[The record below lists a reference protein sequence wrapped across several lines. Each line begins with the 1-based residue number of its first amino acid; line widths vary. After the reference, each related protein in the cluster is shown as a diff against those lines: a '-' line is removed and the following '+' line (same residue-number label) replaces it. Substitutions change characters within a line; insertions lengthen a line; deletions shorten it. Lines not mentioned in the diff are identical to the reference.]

1 MSGLP
6 IIGRIGRRL
15 GSAVCLAIGGAL
27 LPLPA
32 AAGSGLG
39 GCFATPSACGYPDRT
54 NTGSTGALT
63 ASGSLTASTDGQ
75 VIEGREVTGSITVKA
90 DDVTI
95 RNSHIVASAT
105 GGGSCAICA
114 ESHTGLRVIDSTI
127 SGSGAGAQTAEA
139 AVRDY
144 GSATIEGSDLSLC
157 NECIQGGSITV
168 RDSYIVVSSIYAG
181 AHAEDIY
188 ICSDEVDVGHS
199 TLLNEQNQTATVF
212 GDTICGAGNDFVVTD
227 SLLAGGGYVLYPQ
240 ANSSSAVG
248 STRIAGNRFGRCA
261 TSPVY
266 NPGSGGTACGGG
278 GDSSGIFPFG
288 GYYGLAAYAY
298 SGPDQIWEGNV
309 WDDDS
314 QPVCADGRTGCGSV
328 TLPEWADPPGGTPA
342 EPAPPTAASP
352 GEPAAPSASHRPTA
366 TGASPTTA
374 PVRAV
379 WRLPRGARPGRTLSL
394 NGLASRGA
402 RPISCTWTVKNRSGS
417 FLRRHRGCR
426 LRFRVPR
433 SGVRYV
439 TLTVR
444 DRDGDRDSLRR
455 AIRGQGRSAPS

>member
-1 MSGLP
+1 M
-6 IIGRIGRRL
+6 
-15 GSAVCLAIGGAL
+15 
-27 LPLPA
+27 
-32 AAGSGLG
+32 
-39 GCFATPSACGYPDRT
+39 
-54 NTGSTGALT
+54 
-63 ASGSLTASTDGQ
+63 
-75 VIEGREVTGSITVKA
+75 IEGREVSGSITVNA

-95 RNSHIVASAT
+95 RNSRIVASAS

-114 ESHTGLRVIDSTI
+114 GSHTGLRVIDSTI
-127 SGSGAGAQTAEA
+127 SGRGTGSQTAEA
-139 AVRDY
+139 AIRDY
-144 GSATIEGSDLSLC
+144 GSATIEGSGLSLC

-168 RDSYIVVSSIYAG
+168 KDSYVVVSSIYAG

-188 ICSDEVDVGHS
+188 ICSDTVDVEHS

-248 STRIAGNRFGRCA
+248 STRIVGNRFGRCG

-266 NPGSGGTACGGG
+266 DPGSGGTTCGGG
-278 GDSSGIFPFG
+278 ADSSGFFPFG

-298 SGPDQIWEGNV
+298 SGPGQVWEGNV

-328 TLPEWADPPGGTPA
+328 TLPEWGVPPGGTPA
-342 EPAPPTAASP
+342 GPASP
-352 GEPAAPSASHRPTA
+352 TPSSQGEAAAPSRRAAAS
-366 TGASPTTA
+366 GASSATV
-374 PVRAV
+374 PVRAA
-379 WRLPRGARPGRTLSL
+379 WRLPRGARPGRTLLL
-394 NGLASRGA
+394 NGLGSRGA
-402 RPISCTWTVKNRSGS
+402 RPISCVWTVKNRSGS

-444 DRDGDRDSLRR
+444 DRNGDRDSLRR
-455 AIRGQGRSAPS
+455 AIRDRRRSAPS